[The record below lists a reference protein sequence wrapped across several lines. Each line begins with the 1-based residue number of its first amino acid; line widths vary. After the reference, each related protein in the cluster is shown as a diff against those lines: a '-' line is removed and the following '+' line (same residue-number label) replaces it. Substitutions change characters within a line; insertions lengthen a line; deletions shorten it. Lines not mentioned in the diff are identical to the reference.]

1 MIDKTSLFLID
12 EYVNELEFLTNIYQ
26 RDFKNFCIEI
36 NSLCDKSLKKI
47 KIETNEG
54 DEDLSCK
61 ICCVN
66 STFKYKEYIYL
77 SGIIQN
83 IISLWENQMNDFYL
97 LSKCK
102 DFNELKDSFKKD
114 NYYKLGKTEN
124 FNLYE
129 MRLVGNYLKHGQFGN
144 AEKELISI
152 NSKYYNNNGQ
162 FGELRGEYYRSK
174 QLNISK
180 TDIKYFT
187 DLILRFWKDVK
198 NSILQKG

>member
-1 MIDKTSLFLID
+1 MIDKTALFLID
-12 EYVNELEFLTNIYQ
+12 EYINELGFLANIYQ
-26 RDFKNFCIEI
+26 RDFKNFSIEI
-36 NSLCDKSLKKI
+36 DALCDKSLKKI
-47 KIETNEG
+47 KTKANES
-54 DEDLSCK
+54 DEELSC
-61 ICCVN
+61 IMCCV
-66 STFKYKEYIYL
+66 SSSFEDKKYIYL

-102 DFNELKDSFKKD
+102 DYNELKDSFKKD

-129 MRLVGNYLKHGQFGN
+129 MRLVGNYLKHGQFGS
-144 AEKELISI
+144 AEKDLISI

-162 FGELRGEYYRSK
+162 FGELRGDHYRSK

-187 DLILRFWKDVK
+187 DLILKFWKDVK
-198 NSILQKG
+198 DSIIQKG

>member
-1 MIDKTSLFLID
+1 MIDNTSLFLID
-12 EYVNELEFLTNIYQ
+12 EYINELEFLLDIYQ
-26 RDFKNFCIEI
+26 RDFNNFCLEI
-36 NSLCDKSLKKI
+36 DALCDKSLKKI
-47 KIETNEG
+47 KTKSNKD
-54 DEDLSCK
+54 DEMSCK
-61 ICCVN
+61 ICCV
-66 STFKYKEYIYL
+66 SSSFEDKKYIYL

-102 DFNELKDSFKKD
+102 DYNDLKDSFKKD

-129 MRLVGNYLKHGQFGN
+129 MRLVGNYLKHGQFVS

-162 FGELRGEYYRSK
+162 FGELRGDYYRSK

-187 DLILRFWKDVK
+187 DLILKFWKDVK
-198 NSILQKG
+198 NSIIQKG